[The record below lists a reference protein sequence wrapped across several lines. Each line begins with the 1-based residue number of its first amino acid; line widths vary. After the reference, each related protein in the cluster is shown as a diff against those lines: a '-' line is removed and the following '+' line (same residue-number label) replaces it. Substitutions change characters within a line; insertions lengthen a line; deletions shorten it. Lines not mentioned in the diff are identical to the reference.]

1 MSFFCIIYI
10 PLLIGPRKL
19 FRYASYFWLNSVLL
33 SAKYIGGIKYE
44 IKGRENIPDG
54 PVIIAAKHQSAWE
67 TIAMHA
73 LHFDSAYV
81 LKKELLSIP
90 LFGRY
95 LTKMNCI
102 AVDREAGASALKE
115 MVAQSKQIL
124 GDGRQIIIFPQ
135 GTRTA
140 PGEDLP
146 YHPGIAGI
154 YTQNDVPVV
163 PVALNSGQF
172 WGRNAFKKT
181 PGTITVEY
189 QKPIPAGLKRRDF
202 MAQLKE
208 SIDTA
213 NDRIEA
219 EVVKQRGF

>member
-1 MSFFCIIYI
+1 MES
-10 PLLIGPRKL
+10 
-19 FRYASYFWLNSVLL
+19 
-33 SAKYIGGIKYE
+33 
-44 IKGRENIPDG
+44 
-54 PVIIAAKHQSAWE
+54 HQ
-67 TIAMHA
+67 HA
-73 LHFDSAYV
+73 NPYQKYV

-124 GDGRQIIIFPQ
+124 AEGRQIVIFPQ

-140 PGEDLP
+140 PGEDHP

-189 QKPIPAGLKRRDF
+189 LKPIPAGLKRRDF

-213 NDRIEA
+213 NARIEA
-219 EVVKQRGF
+219 DVIKKRGF